1 MEDAAKRLN
10 KHLYVG
16 HSDLVFQPQPSHKPG
31 KTKLLLMG
39 TRRFLSALL
48 DDFHVT
54 LLSKDIYPVPS
65 AKDLGIILDSFLTY
79 DNHIITEVVSNCL
92 AASSLPNQS
101 CETFAGYRNT
111 YYYN

>member
-1 MEDAAKRLN
+1 
-10 KHLYVG
+10 
-16 HSDLVFQPQPSHKPG
+16 
-31 KTKLLLMG
+31 MG
-39 TRRFLSALL
+39 TRRLLSALP
-48 DDFHVT
+48 DGFHVT
-54 LLSKDIYPVPS
+54 LFSKDIYPVPS

-79 DNHIITEVVSNCL
+79 DNHITEVVSKCL

>member
-1 MEDAAKRLN
+1 
-10 KHLYVG
+10 
-16 HSDLVFQPQPSHKPG
+16 
-31 KTKLLLMG
+31 MG
-39 TRRFLSALL
+39 TRRLQSALL
-48 DDFHVT
+48 DGFHVT
-54 LLSKDIYPVPS
+54 LLSNDIYPGPS

-79 DNHIITEVVSNCL
+79 DYRITEVVSKCL

>member
-1 MEDAAKRLN
+1 
-10 KHLYVG
+10 
-16 HSDLVFQPQPSHKPG
+16 
-31 KTKLLLMG
+31 MG
-39 TRRFLSALL
+39 TSRLLSALL
-48 DDFHVT
+48 DGFHVT

-79 DNHIITEVVSNCL
+79 DNHITEVVSNYL
-92 AASSLPNQS
+92 AVSSLPNQS